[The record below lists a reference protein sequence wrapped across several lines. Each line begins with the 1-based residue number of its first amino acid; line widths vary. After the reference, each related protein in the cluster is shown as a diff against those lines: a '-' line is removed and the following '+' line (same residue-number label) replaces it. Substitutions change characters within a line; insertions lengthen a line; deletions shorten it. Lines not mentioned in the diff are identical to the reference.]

1 MSSIRSLLLA
11 STILSVVVAGA
22 ADLRALAT
30 PSHLILA
37 QAAPNKDAEDHDK
50 NGQKKP
56 AEKPSAPQGPLK
68 PAPQQGASPIPAQ
81 EPQKPER
88 SKSEQPTTHP
98 PREPQAPAA
107 GHRSGEPTPVAP
119 APKKGEAPAAPSK
132 PEERAL
138 PAPPKQSAPPAQ
150 RPAQAPSQAQPTP
163 KNAPAEHAPKERPEP
178 VPGRQG
184 SPTQPSP
191 PAAQQPAKPAPTAQ
205 QPQQPAPGKNGQTV
219 PAIPPAV
226 QNAPPAAAT
235 NSQSQL
241 TPSPTVQ
248 RAAPSTNPAAV
259 PPPTQAISK
268 QQFMMPNG
276 QAPTANISQLKQ
288 QRQEVRE
295 GGRVIIR
302 EPDRTIIEQGNRTI
316 VRHNEVDRFA
326 VDARNVHVDR
336 QGTETITI
344 VERPNGVRIINITDD
359 RGNLIR
365 RVRRDPSGREI
376 IIIDNT
382 FAGAQRDDVFIEVSS
397 PILRIPRDRYIVE
410 AGIANGGAIYD
421 VFIAPPIERIDRRYT
436 VEQVRYSEPLR
447 ARMPRVD
454 LDVNFDTGSWQL
466 TPDQVEKLA
475 VVADGLN
482 RAISR
487 NPQEVFL
494 IEGHTDAVGSD
505 IDNLS
510 LSDRRAESVA
520 VALTEQFQVPAENL
534 VTQGYGKQ
542 DLKIQTEGPER
553 ANRRVAIRRITP
565 LIGQQATITPR

>member
-1 MSSIRSLLLA
+1 MSPIRSLLLA
-11 STILSVVVAGA
+11 STVLSVVVASA
-22 ADLRALAT
+22 SDPRALAA
-30 PSHLILA
+30 PSHLIFA
-37 QAAPNKDAEDHDK
+37 QAAPDKDAEDHDK
-50 NGQKKP
+50 RGEKKP
-56 AEKPSAPQGPLK
+56 AEKPPVPKGPSK
-68 PAPQQGASPIPAQ
+68 PAPHQGASPAPAR
-81 EPQKPER
+81 EPQKQEG
-88 SKSEQPTTHP
+88 SKSEQPVTQP
-98 PREPQAPAA
+98 SPAPQAPAA
-107 GHRSGEPTPVAP
+107 QHRPEERTPAAPTP
-119 APKKGEAPAAPSK
+119 KKTEAPAAPGKS
-132 PEERAL
+132 EERSL
-138 PAPPKQSAPPAQ
+138 PAPSKQSAPPAQ
-150 RPAQAPSQAQPTP
+150 HPAQAPSQVHPTP
-163 KNAPAEHAPKERPEP
+163 KNGPAEHAPKERTEP
-178 VPGRQG
+178 APGRQS
-184 SPTQPSP
+184 SPTQPPP
-191 PAAQQPAKPAPTAQ
+191 PAAQQPVNPAPTAQ
-205 QPQQPAPGKNGQTV
+205 QPQQPAPAKNGQTV
-219 PAIPPAV
+219 PATPPAV
-226 QNAPPAAAT
+226 QNPPPAAAN
-235 NSQSQL
+235 NSQPQPA
-241 TPSPTVQ
+241 PSPTVQ
-248 RAAPSTNPAAV
+248 RAAPSVNPAAI

-268 QQFMMPNG
+268 QQFMMPKG

-295 GGRVIIR
+295 GNRVIIR

-336 QGTETITI
+336 QGNETITI
-344 VERPNGVRIINITDD
+344 VERSNGVRIINITDD

-365 RVRRDPSGREI
+365 RVRRDSSGREI

-382 FAGAQRDDVFIEVSS
+382 FAGAQRDDVFIEVSP

-410 AGIANGGAIYD
+410 AGIANRAAVYD

-466 TPDQVEKLA
+466 TPDQVDKLA

-520 VALTEQFQVPAENL
+520 VALTERFQVSAENL

-565 LIGQQATITPR
+565 LIGQQATIAPR

>member
-1 MSSIRSLLLA
+1 MSPIRPLLLA

-22 ADLRALAT
+22 SDLRALAT

-37 QAAPNKDAEDHDK
+37 QAAPDKDAEDHDK
-50 NGQKKP
+50 NGKKKP
-56 AEKPSAPQGPLK
+56 AEKPPASKGPLK
-68 PAPQQGASPIPAQ
+68 PAPHQGASPTPAR
-81 EPQKPER
+81 EPLKPER
-88 SKSEQPTTHP
+88 SKSEQPGTQP
-98 PREPQAPAA
+98 SREPQAPAA
-107 GHRSGEPTPVAP
+107 EHRPGERAPVAP
-119 APKKGEAPAAPSK
+119 TPKKTEAPAARGK
-132 PEERAL
+132 PEERTL
-138 PAPPKQSAPPAQ
+138 PAPSKQSAPPAHQ
-150 RPAQAPSQAQPTP
+150 PAQGPSQAQPTP
-163 KNAPAEHAPKERPEP
+163 KNGPTEQAPRERTEPAPERKS
-178 VPGRQG
+178 

-191 PAAQQPAKPAPTAQ
+191 PAAQQPAKSAPAVQ
-205 QPQQPAPGKNGQTV
+205 QPQQPAPAKNGQTA
-219 PAIPPAV
+219 PTTPPAV
-226 QNAPPAAAT
+226 QIAQPPAAK
-235 NSQSQL
+235 NLQSQPA
-241 TPSPTVQ
+241 PSPTVQ
-248 RAAPSTNPAAV
+248 RAAPSANPAAV
-259 PPPTQAISK
+259 PPPTQAIST
-268 QQFMMPNG
+268 QQFMLPKG

-295 GGRVIIR
+295 GNRVIIR

-316 VRHNEVDRFA
+316 VRHNEVDRFV
-326 VDARNVHVDR
+326 VDARNVRVDR
-336 QGTETITI
+336 QGNETVTI
-344 VERPNGVRIINITDD
+344 VERPDGVRIINITDD

-376 IIIDNT
+376 VIIDNT
-382 FAGAQRDDVFIEVSS
+382 FAGAQRGDVFIEVSP

-410 AGIANGGAIYD
+410 AGIANRAAVYD
-421 VFIAPPIERIDRRYT
+421 VFIAPPIERIDRCYT

-466 TPDQVEKLA
+466 TPDQVDKLA

-542 DLKIQTEGPER
+542 DLKIQTGGPER
-553 ANRRVAIRRITP
+553 ANRRVAVRRITP
-565 LIGQQATITPR
+565 LIGQQATIAPR

>member
-1 MSSIRSLLLA
+1 
-11 STILSVVVAGA
+11 VQN
-22 ADLRALAT
+22 
-30 PSHLILA
+30 A
-37 QAAPNKDAEDHDK
+37 Q
-50 NGQKKP
+50 
-56 AEKPSAPQGPLK
+56 
-68 PAPQQGASPIPAQ
+68 
-81 EPQKPER
+81 
-88 SKSEQPTTHP
+88 
-98 PREPQAPAA
+98 
-107 GHRSGEPTPVAP
+107 
-119 APKKGEAPAAPSK
+119 
-132 PEERAL
+132 
-138 PAPPKQSAPPAQ
+138 
-150 RPAQAPSQAQPTP
+150 
-163 KNAPAEHAPKERPEP
+163 
-178 VPGRQG
+178 
-184 SPTQPSP
+184 P
-191 PAAQQPAKPAPTAQ
+191 PAAKNLQPQPA
-205 QPQQPAPGKNGQTV
+205 
-219 PAIPPAV
+219 
-226 QNAPPAAAT
+226 
-235 NSQSQL
+235 
-241 TPSPTVQ
+241 PSPTVQ
-248 RAAPSTNPAAV
+248 RAAPSANPAAV

-268 QQFMMPNG
+268 QQFMMPKG

-295 GGRVIIR
+295 GNRVIIR

-336 QGTETITI
+336 QGNETVTI
-344 VERPNGVRIINITDD
+344 VERPDGVRIINITDD

-382 FAGAQRDDVFIEVSS
+382 FAGAQRDDVFIEVSP
-397 PILRIPRDRYIVE
+397 PILRIPRERYIVE
-410 AGIANGGAIYD
+410 AGIANGAAIYD

-466 TPDQVEKLA
+466 TPDQVDKLA

-487 NPQEVFL
+487 NSQEVFL

-565 LIGQQATITPR
+565 LIAQQATIAPR